1 MVAVPVA
8 AWVVGVVV
16 MLSSV
21 VGVVVGEP
29 APESAG
35 GWSAARVGVW
45 TAVACHVVGAVVGVI
60 VGLRPPRWPR
70 LVVVGVAAN
79 VVTLIGFA
87 AFVGWVLATLRPNA

>member
-1 MVAVPVA
+1 
-8 AWVVGVVV
+8 
-16 MLSSV
+16 
-21 VGVVVGEP
+21 
-29 APESAG
+29 
-35 GWSAARVGVW
+35 VW

-79 VVTLIGFA
+79 VVTMIGFA